1 KWQEDNGGGFN
12 NITDGGIYSGATT
25 ATLTINPVPSS
36 INTYKYRAVVSGTC
50 IPSQASTAA
59 TLTINEQP
67 EITAQPVNS
76 TICEN
81 GNTTF
86 TVNAG
91 VTTTP
96 GYQWQISTNGGVSY
110 SNIVNGG
117 IYSGATTSTLTLTA
131 APLAT
136 NNNLY
141 RVIVSGTCTPS
152 ITSNGALL
160 TVQQNPVITVKIGR
174 ASCRERGYVTG
185 IA

>member
-1 KWQEDNGGGFN
+1 L
-12 NITDGGIYSGATT
+12 
-25 ATLTINPVPSS
+25 TLTGVTASDAGN
-36 INTYKYRAVVSGTC
+36 YRVVVKGTC
-50 IPSQASTAA
+50 DATGVTSAVAA
-59 TLTINEQP
+59 LTINEQP

-91 VTTTP
+91 VTTSP

-110 SNIVNGG
+110 SNIANGG

-131 APLAT
+131 ASLAT

-141 RVIVSGTCTPS
+141 RVIVSGTCSPS
-152 ITSNGALL
+152 VTRNGKSTRLHYSQSKTL
-160 TVQQNPVITVKIGR
+160 NPVTYTK
-174 ASCRERGYVTG
+174 
-185 IA
+185 